1 MYFYLLAPE
10 DYSGLNSTVV
20 FMAGERGHTAFI
32 EIVDDSVLEE
42 TESFRVQLSPLSSGV
57 RIDDG
62 MISVLIRD
70 DDSEYIHI

>member
-1 MYFYLLAPE
+1 
-10 DYSGLNSTVV
+10 
-20 FMAGERGHTAFI
+20 MAGELGHIAFI

-42 TESFRVQLSPLSSGV
+42 TESFTVQLSPLSSGV